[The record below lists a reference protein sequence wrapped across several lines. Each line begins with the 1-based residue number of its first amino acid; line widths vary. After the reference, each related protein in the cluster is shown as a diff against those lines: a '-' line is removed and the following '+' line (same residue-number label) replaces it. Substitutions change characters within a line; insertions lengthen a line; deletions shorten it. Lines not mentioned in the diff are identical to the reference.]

1 MGSPQVITCTAVTP
15 TLLDVVFEWTGPEGN
30 SIINDSRVT
39 ISQTTFDNNDTYT
52 SNLQFAYLME
62 GDEGNYICTVSLMN
76 AMGVN
81 GSDSTQISNLIGRYN
96 NVIYYIKLKS
106 RLSVCLSVCLSCRYL
121 NIVCIEQH
129 GTCLK

>member
-96 NVIYYIKLKS
+96 NVIYY
-106 RLSVCLSVCLSCRYL
+106 
-121 NIVCIEQH
+121 CI
-129 GTCLK
+129 